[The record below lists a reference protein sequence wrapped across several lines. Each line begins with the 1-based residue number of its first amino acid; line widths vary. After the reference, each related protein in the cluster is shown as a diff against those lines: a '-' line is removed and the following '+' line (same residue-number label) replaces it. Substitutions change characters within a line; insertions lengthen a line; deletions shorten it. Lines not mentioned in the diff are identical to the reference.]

1 MAKWLMTGTVFQKRR
16 QLTLVGLLLTV
27 VVILVQVPAEQYRQF
42 GADLGQFFGYDVGW
56 GWFRTDQASLELL
69 NTLEIKGRAPKTGY
83 SREQFSDGWGKLNGC
98 DLRNWILQRDLT
110 EAKLDGKCKVTS
122 GKLHDQYTG
131 QTIDYRRGKNT
142 SAAVQIDHIVAVS
155 DAWQKGAQQL
165 TPAERYQFYN
175 DPDNLLAVDGLVNQ
189 QKGDGDAATWLPPNK
204 PFRCA
209 YVARQVKIKARY
221 KLWVTEAEKQAIARE
236 LTKCPGGN

>member
-1 MAKWLMTGTVFQKRR
+1 MSSVFQRR
-16 QLTLVGLLLTV
+16 RRLTLIGVLLAL
-27 VVILVQVPAEQYRQF
+27 VVILVQIPAEQCRQF

-56 GWFRTDQASLELL
+56 GRFQTDQASLELL
-69 NTLEIKGRAPKTGY
+69 NTLEVKGRAPKTGY
-83 SREQFSDGWGKLNGC
+83 SREQFSDGWGKINGC

-110 EAKLDGKCKVTS
+110 EVKIDQKCKVTF
-122 GKLHDQYTG
+122 GKLKDPYTG
-131 QTIDYRRGKNT
+131 QNLEYRRGKNT
-142 SAAVQIDHIVAVS
+142 SAAVQIDHVVAVS

-175 DPDNLLAVDGLVNQ
+175 DPDNLLAVDGPANQ

-209 YVARQVKIKARY
+209 YVARQVKVKARY

-236 LTKCPGGN
+236 LTKCPGDK